1 MYIICIKDLISNK
14 WRQVIIP
21 LIESSIIMNHN
32 NMYMICIKDMI
43 LNK

>member
-21 LIESSIIMNHN
+21 LFESSTVMGESPITVK
-32 NMYMICIKDMI
+32 YLGK
-43 LNK
+43 